1 MLTLSKEFT
10 MSTKYQRLAAAHTL
24 SLPQQLRN
32 TRSPWRAFTI
42 ATRLVAAPMSG
53 SAFGAGVELAFSQMF
68 DPAARFVPVYN
79 KHPRRSHIV
88 RQAA

>member
-1 MLTLSKEFT
+1 MTSK
-10 MSTKYQRLAAAHTL
+10 YIRLAREHTL
-24 SLPQQLRN
+24 ALPQQLRERRN
-32 TRSPWRAFTI
+32 PWRAFTL

-53 SAFGAGVELAFSQMF
+53 SAFGAGVELAFAQMF

-88 RQAA
+88 RPA

>member
-1 MLTLSKEFT
+1 MT
-10 MSTKYQRLAAAHTL
+10 TKFIRLAAEHKL
-24 SLPQQLRN
+24 SLPATHSGQRN
-32 TRSPWRAFTI
+32 PWRAFTL

-53 SAFGAGVELAFSQMF
+53 AAFGAGVNLAFAQMF

-88 RQAA
+88 RPA